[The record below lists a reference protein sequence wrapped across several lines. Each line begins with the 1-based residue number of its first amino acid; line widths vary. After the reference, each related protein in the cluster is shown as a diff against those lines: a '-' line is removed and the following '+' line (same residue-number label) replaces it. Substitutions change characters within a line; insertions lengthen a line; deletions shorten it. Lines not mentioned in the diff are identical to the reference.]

1 MRVCSKLFRNITT
14 LLLAVGATAL
24 FTGCTMTADSM
35 LGANMMPEEQVMVM
49 KHLKYRGNNIVR
61 INTTTGS
68 NETIPV
74 SGKNFIET
82 RQYRT
87 DSILSSNLSVGY
99 MGVRRSDI
107 FGVRSAG
114 FASSII
120 YMNDLDK
127 DKGWGYL
134 PIFDTMKMLLTIN
147 EWGGDTL
154 TPVRFNI
161 YELKGSLIGNV
172 LKTEDSTAY
181 INCDLSP
188 IYDEDKPIFTFTFPA
203 EGSTQGPATQIITL
217 DPVAGSNNGL
227 SDQTWDFVRRLM
239 LIPDDYN
246 APGSDWDGYGRD
258 SIEVYQNEDKWVKKF
273 FGIYIKP
280 DIDNIPAG
288 KEGAMY
294 STSLDASGLMLQGRN
309 RNPKDPTLIQDTV
322 GMYYYFYDEYT
333 THNLSV
339 NKIERDLSK
348 SLSGGPALL
357 NSVEMSPDKNTEE
370 RTMVSTCYVEGMG
383 GAMIELTFTDDWLNE
398 IISLETNGEE
408 VYTKMGIN
416 QCLMSIYVAGAS
428 YDWNITQG
436 NVVELVPLLDES
448 MERLGA
454 YLEYTTL
461 TPIIDYDYVYENQ
474 YNSSLPY
481 DGYLDRSRGCY
492 VFNITAHMQRLVN
505 YAKNVKQEDGSF
517 LFDKEDKNY
526 TPRSIFIGTEA
537 YSLYDFATS
546 KLQGMTEGADGAKVD
561 TPIEFDLTYTLV
573 K

>member
-1 MRVCSKLFRNITT
+1 MRVCSKLFHNITA
-14 LLLAVGATAL
+14 LLLAVGATIA
-24 FTGCTMTADSM
+24 FTGCTMTADST
-35 LGANMMPEEQVMVM
+35 LGANLMPDEQVMVM
-49 KHLKYRGNNIVR
+49 KHLKYQGNNIVR

-68 NETIPV
+68 NEVVPV
-74 SGKNFIET
+74 EGKNFIET

-99 MGVRRSDI
+99 MGARRSDI

-120 YMNDLDK
+120 YMNELDEE
-127 DKGWGYL
+127 KGWGYL

-154 TPVRFNI
+154 TPVRYNI
-161 YELKGSLIGNV
+161 YELKSSLLGNV

-181 INCDLSP
+181 SNCDLSP
-188 IYDEDKPIFTFTFPA
+188 IYDENKPIFTFTFPA
-203 EGSTQGPATQIITL
+203 EGSTQGPATQIIAL

-246 APGSDWDGYGRD
+246 TPNGDWDGYGRD
-258 SIEVYQNEDKWVKKF
+258 SIEIYQDEEKWVKKF
-273 FGIYIKP
+273 FGLYIKP
-280 DIDNIPAG
+280 DLESIPAG

-294 STSLDASGLMLQGRN
+294 ATSLDASGLMLQGRN
-309 RNPKDPTLIQDTV
+309 RNPKDPSLIQDTV

-357 NSVEMSPDKNTEE
+357 NNVEMSPDKSTEE
-370 RTMVSTCYVEGMG
+370 RTKVSTCYVEGMG

-398 IISLETNGEE
+398 IIALESSGGIE
-408 VYTKMGIN
+408 YTKMGIN
-416 QCLMSIYVAGAS
+416 QCLMKMYVAGAS

-436 NVVELVPLLDES
+436 NVAELTPLLDES
-448 MERLGA
+448 MERLGT
-454 YLEYTTL
+454 YLEYATL
-461 TPIIDYDYVYENQ
+461 TPIIDYDYAYEKQ
-474 YNSSLPY
+474 YNGTIPY

-505 YAKNVKQEDGSF
+505 YAKKVKQEDGSF
-517 LFDKEDKNY
+517 LFTKEDTGY
-526 TPRSIFIGTEA
+526 TPRSIYIGTEA
-537 YSLYDFATS
+537 YSLYSFATS
-546 KLQGMTEGADGAKVD
+546 KVQGMTEGEDGAKVE
-561 TPIEFDLTYTLV
+561 TPIEIDLTYTLV